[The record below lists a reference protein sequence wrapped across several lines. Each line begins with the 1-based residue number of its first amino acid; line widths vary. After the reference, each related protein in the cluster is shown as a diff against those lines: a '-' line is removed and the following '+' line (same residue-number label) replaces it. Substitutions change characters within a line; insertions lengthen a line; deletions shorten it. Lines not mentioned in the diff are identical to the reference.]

1 MAFRKYIVM
10 RGVPLLE
17 IIYNDF
23 FNLNYSYLYPA
34 QQSTAIARHAF
45 HFAVVLDDKLQQDEI
60 HPFCQR
66 L

>member
-1 MAFRKYIVM
+1 MIF
-10 RGVPLLE
+10 
-17 IIYNDF
+17 
-23 FNLNYSYLYPA
+23 LNYSYLYPA